1 MSLIRW
7 EERYSVRVPHLDQQ
21 HRRLVDLIN
30 QLYDSMRVGKGQTE
44 MAGILD
50 QLVEYTR
57 KHFSSEE
64 AFMRRQGF
72 PGYLEH
78 KASHQQMTQQVL
90 DFQSQHKNGEIGLSI
105 PVIHFLRDWLV
116 NHILIEDME
125 YSTYSQKNLT
135 PPSGKK
141 VADFPK

>member
-21 HRRLVDLIN
+21 HRHLVDLIN
-30 QLYDSMRVGKGQTE
+30 QLYDAMRVGKGQIE
-44 MAGILD
+44 MVGILD

-57 KHFSSEE
+57 NHFSSEE

-72 PGYLEH
+72 PGYAEH
-78 KASHQQMTQQVL
+78 RAAHQRLTQQVL
-90 DFQSQHKNGEIGLSI
+90 DFQTQYKSGEIGLSI

-116 NHILIEDME
+116 NHILGDDMD
-125 YSTYSQKNLT
+125 YSTYSQKNT
-135 PPSGKK
+135 PSCSDEK
-141 VADFPK
+141 VADFPE